1 MNQSELPSGDTKII
15 DPDDPYGFN
24 SITPSEV
31 STKPNFTYEP
41 NQFDPELMNVMSRSP
56 FDNTVS
62 GSRKQMYG
70 ASHVP
75 QSLVVRASTPRRIQ
89 TGAEQKYG
97 KATFKVDVEQNCE
110 ILQRFSLYDYKLLGE
125 DAIRHSPETILIVEN
140 YGTHSDPNAREIHCI
155 TMPEYFSAHQYFGFA
170 YQRQEGAKNLRPGT
184 MLKAGTVLLDS
195 PNKHADGNYCT
206 GRELNTVFASFD
218 AVAEDGVIL
227 SEEALPWLETRRY
240 ERRTISFG
248 ATHYLVNIY
257 GKDGK
262 YKGLPEIG
270 DLVRP
275 DGLLA
280 CARSYDDNF
289 SLVEMSDRALRRINY
304 THDKLTYV
312 PSGYGR
318 VVDVRVEHDR
328 SSSVSSPTICNEQML
343 RYDEARRAYYQ
354 QIWDYYSNVLRKR
367 YAHSGGVPMSDEFNQ
382 LIKKAYSVVKERR
395 DQTRRTGTDEKVQ
408 KIYRGSPSDDF
419 TVDIVVEYINRPKV
433 GSKITDCWGG

>member
-1 MNQSELPSGDTKII
+1 MNKPELPGSKGKVSI
-15 DPDDPYGFN
+15 DDDDPYGFK
-24 SITPSEV
+24 SISPSEV
-31 STKPNFTYEP
+31 SAQYNFKYEP
-41 NQFDPELMNVMSRSP
+41 NQFDSELMNVMSMSP

-75 QSLVVRASTPRRIQ
+75 QALVVSKSTPRRIQ

-97 KATFKVDVEQNCE
+97 KATFNVAVEQNCE
-110 ILQRFSLYDYKLLGE
+110 ILQRFSLYDRQLGE
-125 DAIRHSPETILIVEN
+125 DAIKHSPETILIVEN
-140 YGTHSDPNAREIHCI
+140 HGTHSDPNAREIHCI
-155 TMPEYFSAHQYFGFA
+155 TLPDYFSCHQYFGFA
-170 YQRQEGAKNLRPGT
+170 YERQEAAKNLRPGV

-195 PNKHADGNYCT
+195 PNKHQDGNYCI

-227 SEEALPWLETRRY
+227 SEEALPWLETRRF

-248 ATHYLVNIY
+248 ATHYPIGIY
-257 GKDGK
+257 SKDGK
-262 YKGLPEIG
+262 YRGLPEIG
-270 DLVRP
+270 DIIRP

-280 CARSYDDNF
+280 CLRSYDENF
-289 SLVEMSDRALRRINY
+289 SLVEMSERSLRRVNY
-304 THDKLTYV
+304 THDKLIYV

-318 VVDVRVEHDR
+318 VIDVRVEHDR
-328 SSSVSSPTICNEQML
+328 SSSVTSPVLCNEQML
-343 RYDEARRAYYQ
+343 RYDEARRTYYQ
-354 QIWDYYSNVLRKR
+354 QIWDYYNNVLRKR

-382 LIKKAYSVVKERR
+382 LIEKAYSVVKERK
-395 DQTRRTGTDEKVQ
+395 DQQRRGTNEEKVQ

-419 TVDIVVEYINRPKV
+419 TVEIVVEYVNRPKV